1 MNSDCKDNLNYKI
14 KIQVFMDNKGFG
26 PGIARIMELVKES
39 GKLSVAYKSMNLAPS
54 KGWKIIKRAEE
65 EFGFPFI
72 ISEVGGSGGGKS
84 YLSKEGEDLL
94 NMYNLFVS
102 ELDVEAERIFN
113 KYFNCDKDN

>member
-1 MNSDCKDNLNYKI
+1 MYSDTNDSIDYKV
-14 KIQVFMDNKGFG
+14 KIQVFKSKKGFG
-26 PGIARIMELVKES
+26 PGIAKIMELVKET
-39 GKLSVAYKSMNLAPS
+39 GKLSQAYKSMNLSAS

-84 YLSKEGEDLL
+84 CLSVEGEDLL
-94 NMYNLFVS
+94 RKYNLFVS

-113 KYFNCDKDN
+113 TYFNCDKDS

>member
-1 MNSDCKDNLNYKI
+1 MYSDTNDPIDYKV
-14 KIQVFMDNKGFG
+14 KIQVFKSKKGFG
-26 PGIARIMELVKES
+26 PGIAKIMELVKET
-39 GKLSVAYKSMNLAPS
+39 GKLSQAYKSMNLAPS

-84 YLSKEGEDLL
+84 YLSVEGEDLL
-94 NMYNLFVS
+94 KKYKLFES

-113 KYFNCDKDN
+113 KHFRYDKDI